1 MTIDKVLEIADMR
14 AVYTQALV
22 DAAEK
27 NEKIVLLEAD
37 LMSATGTK
45 PFFEKYP
52 ERAFNCGVAEGNMV
66 GIAGGLS
73 ASGFIP
79 FANTFTAFAA
89 RKTYDQFYI
98 TCNYALQNVKLVGSD
113 PGITAL
119 YNGGTHM
126 SFGDYGLM
134 TTMPQLTVVEPSDR
148 VSMYKLTQQLADMHG
163 NCYLRIHRKGAETF
177 YDASEEFEI
186 GKGKVLRDGTDVT
199 IITAGMVMVK
209 EALKAHEILK
219 ESGISAAILDFHT
232 IKPLDEELV
241 LSYAEKTDAIV
252 TFENAQRANGL
263 GSAVASYLAESRP
276 TKVTRLGIDDLFG
289 EVGDLAYLQER
300 YKLRAEDLVE
310 SVKKTLNK

>member
-1 MTIDKVLEIADMR
+1 MTIDKVLELADMR

-27 NEKIVLLEAD
+27 NPKIVMLDAD
-37 LMSATGTK
+37 LMSASGTK

-52 ERAFNCGVAEGNMV
+52 DRAFNCGVAEGNMA

-79 FANTFTAFAA
+79 FAHTFSAFAA

-119 YNGGTHM
+119 FNGGTHM

-134 TTMPQLTVVEPSDR
+134 TTMPKLTVVEPSDR
-148 VSMYKLTQQLADMHG
+148 VSMYKLTQKLAEMDG
-163 NCYLRIHRKGAETF
+163 CCYLRIHRKGAETF
-177 YDASEEFEI
+177 NDASEEFEI
-186 GKGKVLRDGTDVT
+186 SKGKVLKDGNDVT
-199 IITAGMVMVK
+199 IITAGMIMVK

-219 ESGISAAILDFHT
+219 SEGISAAILDFHT
-232 IKPLDEELV
+232 IKPLDTELV
-241 LSYAEKTDAIV
+241 TEYAGKTKAVV

-263 GSAVASYLAESRP
+263 GSAVASYLAETRP
-276 TKVTRLGIDDLFG
+276 TKVLRMGINDEFG
-289 EVGDLAYLQER
+289 EVGKLDYLQKR
-300 YKLRAEDLVE
+300 FGLRAEDLVE
-310 SVKKTLNK
+310 TVRKALS